1 MKTRYH
7 ILSLSFLIFLTG
19 CQTTPLQKQIKFDL
33 ESARVNFEQ
42 QNYETSMQILRPLAA
57 EGVADA
63 QYALGYQ
70 YFYGLGVEQNTQ
82 AGTEWIRL
90 AAQQHYTPAQEA
102 LAKINDLKETFEPI
116 DELMDQTDS

>member
-7 ILSLSFLIFLTG
+7 ILSLAILIFLTG
-19 CQTTPLQKQIKFDL
+19 CQISPAQKQIKFDL
-33 ESARVNFEQ
+33 ESARTNFEQ
-42 QNYETSMQILRPLAA
+42 KNYETSMQILRPLAA

-63 QYALGYQ
+63 QYAIGYQ

-90 AAQQHYTPAQEA
+90 AAQQQYVPAQEA
-102 LAKINDLKETFEPI
+102 LAKINELKQTFEPI
-116 DELMDQTDS
+116 DELVDQTDS